1 MAAPPNPTTTGAFP
15 RTPRPSKVRARKE
28 PIVSDAEKTEKEKTA
43 EADAKVEKTEGLAA
57 TGPDQTDD
65 ETETEGDDGEDE
77 VSTAEGSDDEAE
89 AAVAK
94 ADAAPASTKKKLV
107 EEDHDLSDD
116 PALAREELALRE
128 RQSKLKKKGQGK
140 AALAKA
146 ASKKLAEVRE
156 KRKVASA
163 VDAAD
168 PLLARTNLVSGW
180 LQSNQKAVQIG
191 GAVLAAGLLATGGYL
206 FYQQKHESDASVDLS
221 KAVADD
227 RGLIGEAPPE
237 DDENR
242 IKDPRPIFKT
252 AADRR
257 ESALAKYNGVQTRF
271 PGTGAAFL
279 ARLGEAAVL
288 LDKRDADG
296 AITAYT
302 DAKTSPLAAADL
314 EVRGRA
320 TEGLGFAYELKAQ
333 LDPAQKDKHLD
344 LAMAEYKELENK
356 LDIQGFK
363 ELGMYHQSRVFQAK
377 GDKTKA
383 KELLVALRERIA
395 KPGESH
401 PFAYIEEMASDRL
414 RMIDPKAVPPKPK
427 YNDAQLQQMLQ
438 KLRGGGAGGGGG
450 APPGLGEDDGE

>member
-1 MAAPPNPTTTGAFP
+1 MGACPNATTRAFP

-28 PIVSDAEKTEKEKTA
+28 PIVSDAEKTDKEKEA
-43 EADAKVEKTEGLAA
+43 EAKAAADSSTEETEESGANEGE
-57 TGPDQTDD
+57 TTDD
-65 ETETEGDDGEDE
+65 DGDDA
-77 VSTAEGSDDEAE
+77 SDEAE
-89 AAVAK
+89 ADEK
-94 ADAAPASTKKKLV
+94 AAAAAEATKPASAKKKLV

-116 PALAREELALRE
+116 PELAREELALRE

-140 AALAKA
+140 ANLAKA

-156 KRKVASA
+156 KRKRDGGGVAGA

-168 PLLARTNLVSGW
+168 PLLARTNQVGTW
-180 LQSNQKAVQIG
+180 LQNNQKAVQVG
-191 GAVLAAGLLATGGYL
+191 GGLLAAGLLATGGYL
-206 FYQQKHESDASVDLS
+206 YYQQKHESDASVELS
-221 KAVADD
+221 KAISDE
-227 RGLIGEAPPE
+227 RGIIGEPPPE

-257 ESALAKYNGVQTRF
+257 ESALGKYKAIQSKF

-296 AITAYT
+296 AIAAYT
-302 DAKTSPLAAADL
+302 DAKSSPLAAADL

-333 LDPAQKDKHLD
+333 LDPAQKDKYLD
-344 LAMAEYKELENK
+344 LAMSEYKELENK
-356 LDIQGFK
+356 LDVKGFK

-377 GDKTKA
+377 GDNAKA
-383 KELLVALRERIA
+383 KELLISLRERIS
-395 KPGESH
+395 KPGEDH
-401 PFAYIEEMASDRL
+401 PFAYIEEMAADRL

-438 KLRGGGAGGGGG
+438 KLRAGGGAGGGGG
-450 APPGLGEDDGE
+450 GLGEDDE